1 LGDFIIFSLINKPTL
16 KMKKRITLLLVLC
29 FSALQA
35 QELESLLLA
44 GDDASK
50 LTENYMNPLMKGL
63 LYSINGGWYTT
74 AKTHKKFG
82 FDVTISASASFVPTS
97 SQSFTF
103 NPADYEFLLTANGE
117 TSIPTVMSEDGTQTT
132 MDVRIPIDGTNTFK
146 VGSFE
151 MPGGI
156 AEDFP
161 INAVPAPMIQVGV
174 GLPSRT
180 DIKLRYVPKLSFDD
194 DVEAGLFGIGLQHD
208 ITQYLGPIDK
218 LPLNVS
224 VLAAYTRLNAT
235 YAINDDSFSDN
246 VTIRNGEADFTMS
259 AWTIQALGSLDFK
272 IITLYGGFG
281 YNQGKSEINI
291 KGDYNLTYDVQDSSG
306 NVVST
311 INETISNPVNL
322 DFEANGVRTTLGARF
337 NLGPIKIFGDYTF
350 QKFNTLSAGLA
361 VSIR

>member
-1 LGDFIIFSLINKPTL
+1 
-16 KMKKRITLLLVLC
+16 MKKTITLLLVLC
-29 FSALQA
+29 FSVLQA

-50 LTENYMNPLMKGL
+50 LTENYMNPLMKGA
-63 LYSINGGWYTT
+63 LYSINGGWYST

-82 FDVTISASASFVPTS
+82 FDVTISASASFVPNS
-97 SQSFTF
+97 SLNFIF
-103 NPADYEFLLTANGE
+103 NPADYEFLATANGE
-117 TSIPTVMSEDGTQTT
+117 TSIPTVMSENGTQTT
-132 MDVRIPIDGTNTFK
+132 IDVRIPIDGTNTFK

-161 INAVPAPMIQVGV
+161 INAVPTPMIQVGV
-174 GLPSRT
+174 GLPTNT
-180 DIKLRYVPKLSFDD
+180 DVKLRYVPKLSFDD
-194 DVEAGLFGIGLQHD
+194 DVEASLIGVGLQHD
-208 ITQYLGPIDK
+208 ITQYLGPIDR
-218 LPLNVS
+218 LPIHIS
-224 VLAAYTRLNAT
+224 VLAAFTRLNAT

-246 VTIRNGEADFTMS
+246 VSIQNGEADFTMN
-259 AWTIQALGSLDFK
+259 AWTIQALGSLDFTV
-272 IITLYGGFG
+272 ITLYGGVG

-291 KGDYNLTYDVQDSSG
+291 KGDYNLSYDVEDSSG

-311 INETISNPVNL
+311 ISETISNPVNL
-322 DFEANGVRTTLGARF
+322 DFEANGIRTTLGARF

-350 QKFNTLSAGLA
+350 QKFNTLSVGLA

>member
-1 LGDFIIFSLINKPTL
+1 MTL
-16 KMKKRITLLLVLC
+16 VVLLC
-29 FSALQA
+29 ASTIQS

-63 LYSINGGWYTT
+63 LYSINGGWYST

-82 FDVTISASASFVPTS
+82 FDITISASASFVPNAS
-97 SQSFTF
+97 KNFTF
-103 NPADYEFLLTANGE
+103 NPSDYEFLVTANGE
-117 TSIPTVMSEDGTQTT
+117 TSLPTVMSENNTETT
-132 MDVRIPIDGTNTFK
+132 IDVRIPIDGTNTFK

-156 AEDFP
+156 TEDFP

-174 GLPSRT
+174 GLPTNT
-180 DIKLRYVPKLSFDD
+180 DVKLRYVPKLSFDD
-194 DVEAGLFGIGLQHD
+194 DVKASLIGVGLQHD

-218 LPLNVS
+218 LPLSVS
-224 VLAAYTRLNAT
+224 VLAAFTRLNAT

-246 VTIRNGEADFTMS
+246 VAIRNGEADFTMN

-281 YNQGKSEINI
+281 YNQGKSEIDI
-291 KGDYNLTYDVQDSSG
+291 KGDYNLSYDVQDSNG
-306 NVVST
+306 NTVST
-311 INETISNPVNL
+311 ITETISNPVNL
-322 DFEANGVRTTLGARF
+322 DFEANGIRTTLGARL

-361 VSIR
+361 ISIR

>member
-1 LGDFIIFSLINKPTL
+1 
-16 KMKKRITLLLVLC
+16 MKKRITLLVLLC
-29 FSALQA
+29 VSALQA

-44 GDDASK
+44 GDDASR
-50 LTENYMNPLMKGL
+50 LTQNYMNPLMEGL

-82 FDVTISASASFVPTS
+82 FDITISASASFVPNS
-97 SQSFTF
+97 KQAFTF
-103 NPADYEFLLTANGE
+103 NPADYQFLTTANGE

-132 MDVRIPIDGTNTFK
+132 IDVRVPIDGTNTVK

-161 INAVPAPMIQVGV
+161 INAVPAPMIQAGI
-174 GLPSRT
+174 GLPTKT
-180 DIKLRYVPKLSFDD
+180 DLKIRYVPTLNFDD
-194 DVEAGLFGIGLQHD
+194 DVEAGLFGVGLQHD
-208 ITQYLGPIDK
+208 ITQYLGPINK

-224 VLAAYTRLNAT
+224 ILAAYTRMDAT
-235 YAINDDSFSDN
+235 YAINDDSFSDGVSVN
-246 VTIRNGEADFTMS
+246 NGEAEFTMN

-272 IITLYGGFG
+272 IVTLYGGFG
-281 YNQGKSEINI
+281 YNQGNSEINI
-291 KGDYNLTYDVQDSSG
+291 KGDYNLSYDVEDNNG
-306 NVVST
+306 NVVSSIT
-311 INETISNPVNL
+311 ETITDPVNL
-322 DFEANGVRTTLGARF
+322 DFDVSGVLATLGARL

-350 QKFNTLSAGLA
+350 QEFNTLSAGLA